1 MLYVYMCIMYI
12 CIVTAVSITVRA
24 IEIMCNLMLFSP
36 EPIHLLE

>member
-24 IEIMCNLMLFSP
+24 IGDHVYYNAF
-36 EPIHLLE
+36 